1 MIALVTGASSGIG
14 RDIARE
20 LAKRG
25 YNIIGVARNKEL
37 LDNVKHELEKDYK
50 IDVEVISMDLIDRD
64 ACRKLHEYVKNKYGT
79 IDILVNNAGF
89 GACGY
94 FTETNLEKEL
104 GMIDTN
110 IVALHILT
118 KLFLQDM
125 VEENKGKI
133 LNVASI
139 AGFMP
144 GPLMATY

>member
-79 IDILVNNAGF
+79 IDILINNAGF

-94 FTETNLEKEL
+94 LTETSLEKEL

-118 KLFLQDM
+118 KLFLKDM
-125 VEENKGKI
+125 KRYADKI
-133 LNVASI
+133 FLEIKIYAT
-139 AGFMP
+139 FMKKYS
-144 GPLMATY
+144 L